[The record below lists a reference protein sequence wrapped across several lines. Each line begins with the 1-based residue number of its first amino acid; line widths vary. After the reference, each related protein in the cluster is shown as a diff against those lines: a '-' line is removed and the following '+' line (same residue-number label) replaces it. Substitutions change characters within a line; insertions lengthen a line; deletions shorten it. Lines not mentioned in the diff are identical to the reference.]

1 MNGIIIGLNLLSL
14 KCFQLILL
22 SKALQLKRIILQN
35 TLLANN

>member
-1 MNGIIIGLNLLSL
+1 MNGIIIGLNLLGL

-35 TLLANN
+35 ILLANN